1 MRPRGFVITVAAVLA
16 ILATGAVYLYV
27 RNVQNNNGGGTT
39 VSVVVAKQD
48 IAVGAKLDDVISQ
61 GGVTFRRFPKAD
73 VVRGAVTNISEI
85 KGTVT
90 NAPIVAGEQ
99 ISTARLVG
107 SVTQPTGGAL
117 GIPQGDQAL
126 TISLQA
132 PQAGGGVVQQ
142 GDHVAIYAV
151 FTNITLIR
159 GSIADFLAG
168 KAGDGAGQR
177 MPDFITTVVPEVPVL
192 KVVQGVISASS
203 QQANV
208 SLTLALKPGD
218 AARVVLAQQK
228 GTLWLTLLPPNQ
240 QGQTIPPSG
249 LFDLIGAKGPQ
260 AA

>member
-99 ISTARLVG
+99 ISTAILID
-107 SVTQPTGGAL
+107 P
-117 GIPQGDQAL
+117 P
-126 TISLQA
+126 
-132 PQAGGGVVQQ
+132 
-142 GDHVAIYAV
+142 AI
-151 FTNITLIR
+151 
-159 GSIADFLAG
+159 
-168 KAGDGAGQR
+168 
-177 MPDFITTVVPEVPVL
+177 
-192 KVVQGVISASS
+192 
-203 QQANV
+203 
-208 SLTLALKPGD
+208 D
-218 AARVVLAQQK
+218 AAPRPGLSVVYVRT
-228 GTLWLTLLPPNQ
+228 GTDQSETDAPSDIATTLNDNL
-240 QGQTIPPSG
+240 QGES
-249 LFDLIGAKGPQ
+249 A
-260 AA
+260 